1 VQLEDAAPS
10 WRGERWTSIIM
21 LAWGRE
27 REFLA
32 DQLPRLR
39 CGPAPDRLRPC
50 RADDAA
56 VRMQGPSC
64 IRNVRQHVAMQRVL
78 QRSNCRQPT
87 PSWGLNE
94 SQRASWADEV
104 AEYSISL

>member
-1 VQLEDAAPS
+1 MAWRALDEHHHARLGARARVPRRPAAAPP
-10 WRGERWTSIIM
+10 
-21 LAWGRE
+21 L
-27 REFLA
+27 
-32 DQLPRLR
+32 